1 MVFQLDDPRP
11 LFNARIVLG
20 LSTTEAG
27 QYVHVTRKTWEQWE
41 KLEMENKPV
50 PKAKTELFFEKISKL
65 GKHTDYGSLVVVF
78 HTDSSD
84 RQVPLD
90 VVAESN
96 YLGLEEDN
104 GKSAVIKSMAL
115 DRRTGRPYVHRTK
128 FYWSG
133 NEHVRSF
140 CETVKPL
147 V

>member
-1 MVFQLDDPRP
+1 MVFQIDAPRP
-11 LFNARIVLG
+11 LYNARMVLG

-41 KLEMENKPV
+41 KLEMENMPV
-50 PKAKTELFFEKISKL
+50 PKAKAELFFEKISKL
-65 GKHTDYGSLVVVF
+65 GKHKDYGSLVVIF
-78 HTDSSD
+78 RTESSGC
-84 RQVPLD
+84 QVPLD

-96 YLGLEEDN
+96 YLGLDDDN
-104 GKSAVIKSMAL
+104 GESAVIKSMAL

-140 CETVKPL
+140 CETAEPL
-147 V
+147 A